1 MWQLRGERRIL
12 ERLVQSEIAM
22 LSAVRDGSAV
32 LMHMEDFYFMAL
44 LKVGVGRVGR
54 VGVAD

>member
-1 MWQLRGERRIL
+1 MWQLRGERRML

-44 LKVGVGRVGR
+44 LKVGVGRVG
-54 VGVAD
+54 VAD